1 MKRKTLLLLVAPLLV
16 ALALP
21 LNASVRMSFG
31 LNQDP
36 NRATYSTTATS
47 GWALPAGDWTIGIWD
62 NNFQGNGGML
72 ISGPV
77 AIAYIPPGRG
87 LVQEG
92 RFVVGG
98 KDAAGNFFGSG
109 GTLLQNNIIGALPV
123 GYPGRITGK
132 FSPRLHIIRRNAGK
146 SEYLVAEAGHAPVL
160 VSSETRTFG
169 ATATSTWALASIN
182 GYAELYDSDLEGL
195 FFATASISD
204 KDIALMAAGHKPS
217 SVPSLSG
224 NLKVYF
230 PLETASIGA
239 PTDPDPLPLANQGSD
254 ATVVLRRLG
263 AASRFQNGPMLR
275 GSVGE
280 NTTPAQATEPT
291 NVVALNSFQPFQII
305 RHVNGTADVTFTGF
319 DYGTGAAK
327 IEIRFLDVE
336 RSTSTAW
343 QTLVAS
349 SAGGGAAI
357 QATIPVAKG
366 YWQTIEVRRT
376 NSSGGTGNSS
386 RPNRTWSRWAVGEI
400 IVAMGD
406 SIQGQ
411 VQSIYTTGRVTPNG
425 YTAKYLS
432 DYPNTI
438 TGDTNPL
445 SKGMWNLLKGTGMGG
460 GAQGESELANK
471 LSDASQC
478 CVGVMVNWA
487 GATRLALWNGRLGT
501 APYDI
506 AKAFWLANGG
516 LNKPSVIT
524 WVGNKASCGV
534 DDFYGDLN
542 RFRDKLDVDLGQ
554 YTWRLILAPVPIM
567 FDGTSV
573 IGMQTQ
579 RDDCYR
585 WVRDN
590 PNIGAYAGISV
601 DHLTSTGATP
611 ADYVHPTP
619 DAWNIMGPRWGNAAG
634 HLRDPQNYADPRA
647 GEIEKFSRDGN
658 TLLVEVKLYAGTA
671 LSLKNP
677 AANISGLSLSADN
690 FTSLIPIG
698 STTMVN
704 PTTFRITPPVGT
716 TLPAG
721 TTLKLRYLYG
731 RPGTAT
737 NATTLAQMGTD
748 NILYVNAG
756 PVNTLAVQPIY
767 GTSGNSWSLLETGAS
782 TPSPEVTVTG
792 NAVGIPDGDTT
803 PSIADKTD
811 FGSVNVASGSVTTT
825 YTIQNQGTAA
835 LTVNPVVLGGTHA
848 ADFAIITQPAT
859 SVAAGASTT
868 FSVRFD
874 PSVTGTR
881 TATVSFGNNDA
892 DENPYNFSVQG
903 SGAGAT
909 QEVILDNT
917 SPTGVTILPAGSWGS
932 STAVAGYYGTN
943 YIHDGNTGG
952 GKSVRFTPT
961 LPATGNYEVFAWWTS
976 GGSSGGRADNTP
988 IDIITSGT
996 PEYLTLDQTAPGSPW
1011 QSLGVYHFN
1020 AGTSGSVLIGNTG
1033 ANGYVIVD
1041 AIKFTLVAPPLVNP
1055 SFEADASGSQTITG
1069 WTESGT
1075 VTASSVSS
1083 SVSAQ
1088 SGSKYLGV
1096 WEGTPSSFTSQ
1107 TMSSLPNG
1115 LYTLKAWTQRSTAG
1129 YVAQMEATPGGGA
1142 TQAIAIPVG
1151 NTTWTQITLTNINVT
1166 NGSCTIGF
1174 RSTSPVSGAALRIDS
1189 VEFYKQ

>member
-1 MKRKTLLLLVAPLLV
+1 MKRKPFCLLVASLLV
-16 ALALP
+16 AAALP
-21 LNASVRMSFG
+21 LSASVRMSSN
-31 LNQDP
+31 LNTTE
-36 NRATYSTTATS
+36 NRATYVTSS

-62 NNFQGNGGML
+62 NNIQGNGGAL
-72 ISGPV
+72 ISGPIDLV
-77 AIAYIPPGRG
+77 YVSPGRN
-87 LVQEG
+87 LEKEG
-92 RFVVGG
+92 RFLVGG
-98 KDAAGNFFGSG
+98 QDAAGNLFGSG
-109 GTLLQNNIIGALPV
+109 GKALQNAIDGTLPL
-123 GYPGRITGK
+123 GYPGRSTGK

-146 SEYLVAEAGHAPVL
+146 SEYLVAEAGHGPVL
-160 VSSETRTFG
+160 VCSETRAFG
-169 ATATSTWALASIN
+169 ATATTNWSLACID
-182 GYAELYDSDLEGL
+182 GWAELYDSDLEGF
-195 FFATASISD
+195 FFATASVSN

-217 SVPSLSG
+217 SAASLSG

-230 PLETASIGA
+230 PLETAMTA
-239 PTDPDPLPLANQGSD
+239 QTQDPLPLVNQGSD
-254 ATVVLRRLG
+254 SAVVLRRVG
-263 AASRFQNGPMLR
+263 TSTRFQDGPLLR

-280 NTTPAQATEPT
+280 NTAPGEVTEPT
-291 NVVALNSFQPFQII
+291 NVVALSSFEPFQII
-305 RHVNGTADVTFTGF
+305 RHLNGSANVQFTGF
-319 DYGTGAAK
+319 DYGTGSAK

-336 RSTSTAW
+336 HSTSTAW

-349 SAGGGAAI
+349 SPGGGAAI

-376 NSSGGTGNSS
+376 NSAGGTGDSS

-411 VQSIYTTGRVTPNG
+411 VQSTATANRVVPNG
-425 YTAKYLS
+425 FTTKYLS

-438 TGDTNPL
+438 PSDTNPL
-445 SKGMWNLLKGTGMGG
+445 SKGMWNLLKGSGMGG
-460 GAQGESELANK
+460 GTQGENELANN
-471 LSDASQC
+471 LSAASQC

-487 GATRLALWNGRLGT
+487 GATRLALWNGRLSS
-501 APYDI
+501 APYDN
-506 AKAFWLANGG
+506 AKSFWLANGG

-534 DDFYGDLN
+534 DDFYADLN
-542 RFRDKLDVDLGQ
+542 AFRDKLNVDLGEN
-554 YTWRLILAPVPIM
+554 TWRLILAPVPIM
-567 FDGTSV
+567 FDGTS
-573 IGMQTQ
+573 IPGMQSL
-579 RDDCYR
+579 RNDCYR

-590 PNIGAYAGISV
+590 ADVGAYAGISV
-601 DHLTSTGATP
+601 DHLTQTGSTP
-611 ADYVHPTP
+611 PDYVHPTP

-634 HLRDPQNYADPRA
+634 YLRDQVNYADPRA
-647 GEIEKFSRDGN
+647 GEIKKFSRDGN
-658 TLLVEVKLYAGTA
+658 TLLVEVQLYAGTA

-677 AANISGLSLSADN
+677 AAKISGLSLSADN
-690 FTSLIPIG
+690 FTSLIPIA

-704 PTTFRITPPVGT
+704 ATTFRITPPAGT

-721 TTLKLRYLYG
+721 TLKLRYLYG

-756 PVNTLAVQPIY
+756 PTNTLAVQPIY
-767 GTSGNSWSLLETGAS
+767 GTDGALAIDGAS

-792 NAVGIPDGDTT
+792 NAVGIADGDTT

-835 LTVNPVVLGGTHA
+835 LTINSVTLGGTHA
-848 ADFAIITQPAT
+848 ADFAIITQPAA
-859 SVAAGASTT
+859 SVAAGGSTT

-874 PSVTGTR
+874 PSVAGTR

-903 SGAGAT
+903 TGAAAT

-917 SPTGVTILPAGSWGS
+917 SPTGVTILPAGGWPA
-932 STAVAGYYGTN
+932 STTVAGYYGTN

-976 GGSSGGRADNTP
+976 GGTSGGRATNVP
-988 IDIITSGT
+988 IDIITSGA
-996 PEYLTLDQTAPGSPW
+996 PEYVSLNQTLPGSPW

-1020 AGTSGSVLIGNTG
+1020 AGTSGSVLISNTG
-1033 ANGYVIVD
+1033 ADGSVIVD
-1041 AIKFTLVAPPLVNP
+1041 AIKFTLIAPPLVNP
-1055 SFEADASGSQTITG
+1055 SFETDASGSQTING
-1069 WTESGT
+1069 WTESGA

-1088 SGSKYLGV
+1088 NGSKYLGV